1 MCVCVWGAVPLA
13 FTRARHIEQRTPLSR
28 HSTLPLRERGGS
40 SITRFEPIRSNSG
53 GTTRTEPSVDV
64 YVRLSVFLECL
75 ERGWLCF
82 FSHSL
87 SRSFSPWE
95 RGLNGPRCGG
105 DRRASWAWRTC
116 VRRRL
121 CGDAPDA
128 RPLRALEHREDRR
141 RDLLQNRRQPGI
153 FRYIYNKATFRC
165 VCVTTAG
172 LFFGSQTGEEKKTPF
187 SDSGAPRSRG
197 CASIQAKSSA
207 AVRSPAPLKEPFT
220 ALASPRQEHA
230 LPVSWPREKAVFSA
244 SNVERAT
251 LFFQRRAGEAPVKR
265 DLSNGTS
272 ITCCAG
278 GLFVFAA

>member
-1 MCVCVWGAVPLA
+1 MRLGLGG
-13 FTRARHIEQRTPLSR
+13 RA
-28 HSTLPLRERGGS
+28 
-40 SITRFEPIRSNSG
+40 SG
-53 GTTRTEPSVDV
+53 GDSAETRPTRV
-64 YVRLSVFLECL
+64 LSV
-75 ERGWLCF
+75 RSSTAKTDAAT
-82 FSHSL
+82 FSKTDASL
-87 SRSFSPWE
+87 GFSDIYTIKRLFGVCASQRLGSFSV
-95 RGLNGPRCGG
+95 LK
-105 DRRASWAWRTC
+105 
-116 VRRRL
+116 
-121 CGDAPDA
+121 
-128 RPLRALEHREDRR
+128 RE
-141 RDLLQNRRQPGI
+141 
-153 FRYIYNKATFRC
+153 KK
-165 VCVTTAG
+165 
-172 LFFGSQTGEEKKTPF
+172 KKTPF